1 MGYIIAVAGKGGT
14 GKTTITALIVRLI
27 KESGSGSILAIDAD
41 PNSNLAENLGL
52 KPKDT
57 IGKILD
63 RVASNLDKIPAGM
76 SKDRFIEY
84 EVQTSIVEAPGFD
97 VLTMGRPEGPGCY
110 CYVNNVL
117 RGIIDK
123 LVKEYDYV
131 VIDNEAGLEHLS
143 RRTTRHADVLIVI
156 SDATK
161 VGLRSAKRINELAEE
176 LKIQIKKKLLI
187 INRYNG
193 ALRPEGR
200 GPLRLFGAI
209 PRSGKIECLRL
220 PREHTALSSSASK
233 RGFSAKGDKEPDKQA
248 VKAIGIEYIGS
259 IPEDNSI
266 IKLSLEGNSLLG
278 LKNDTTSLNALRKMG
293 DKIWQRS

>member
-1 MGYIIAVAGKGGT
+1 MGYTIAVAGKGGT

-27 KESGSGSILAIDAD
+27 KESGRGSILAIDAD

-84 EVQTSIVEAPGFD
+84 EVQTSIAEGQGFD

-123 LVKEYDYV
+123 LIKEYDYI

-143 RRTTRHADVLIVI
+143 RRTTRHADALIVI

-161 VGLRSAKRINELAEE
+161 VGLRSAKRINELTEE

-187 INRYNG
+187 INRYN
-193 ALRPEGR
+193 
-200 GPLRLFGAI
+200 
-209 PRSGKIECLRL
+209 
-220 PREHTALSSSASK
+220 
-233 RGFSAKGDKEPDKQA
+233 KEPDKQA
-248 VKAIGIEYIGS
+248 VKEIGIEYIGS
-259 IPEDNSI
+259 IPQDNSI
-266 IKLSLEGNSLLG
+266 IKFSLDSNSLLG
-278 LKNDTTSLNALRKMG
+278 LKNDTTSLKALRKMG
-293 DKIWQRS
+293 DRIWQRS